1 MLMIFFGVYSM
12 KFKLLLTASALL
24 SAGTSAWASSTD
36 AWEALDKASAK
47 ACIAASGFREAS
59 VLPSVHFSDVTAYD
73 ARVVSGV
80 YPQAHMKGAS
90 GKMLCLY
97 NRKTRQVEVQEIAK

>member
-1 MLMIFFGVYSM
+1 MHFRTILC
-12 KFKLLLTASALL
+12 
-24 SAGTSAWASSTD
+24 AGLCLAGFVGGHAARASSPD
-36 AWEALDKASAK
+36 AWTQLDKASAK
-47 ACIAASGFREAS
+47 ACIAASGFRKAS
-59 VLPSVHFSDVTAYD
+59 VLPSMHFSDVIAYD

-97 NRKTRQVEVQEIAK
+97 NRRTKQVEVQEITK